1 MGQQPEGLSA
11 VSFRVKGVSMAVINA
26 THTVSALALLAALFL
41 PAAAQ
46 PPNAPPVSVPGTPG
60 IYVSGQKLAEQMQA
74 SIASPADPAV
84 AEVGVTD
91 QYAIHEVH
99 RQKAGPAAIHPGWTE
114 MYLILEGGGVLV
126 TGGKMAVAAGGGN
139 TIEGGVSHTL
149 KKGDVFIIPA
159 NTPHMYKQVDG
170 SVSYLEVRFVTA
182 PPGGATK

>member
-1 MGQQPEGLSA
+1 
-11 VSFRVKGVSMAVINA
+11 MASINA
-26 THTVSALALLAALFL
+26 TLIASALALLTPLFL

-46 PPNAPPVSVPGTPG
+46 SPVPPPVSTPGTPG
-60 IYVSGQKLAEQMQA
+60 IHVSGQTLVEQMKA
-74 SIASPADPAV
+74 SIAGSADPAL

-114 MYLILEGGGVLV
+114 VYLILEGGGVLV
-126 TGGKMAVAAGGGN
+126 TGGKIAARTGGSN
-139 TIEGGVSHTL
+139 TIEGGVNHTL

-182 PPGGATK
+182 PPGSAAKP

>member
-1 MGQQPEGLSA
+1 
-11 VSFRVKGVSMAVINA
+11 MAHINTTLTA
-26 THTVSALALLAALFL
+26 SVLALLSAQFL

-46 PPNAPPVSVPGTPG
+46 QPAPPPVAAPGTPG
-60 IYVSGQKLAEQMQA
+60 TYVSSQKLLEQMTA
-74 SIASPADPAV
+74 SVASSADPAL

-114 MYLILEGGGVLV
+114 VYLILEGGGILV
-126 TGGKMAVAAGGGN
+126 TGGKMAAAAGGGN

-159 NTPHMYKQVDG
+159 NTPHMYKEVTG

-182 PPGGATK
+182 PPASAAR